1 MRCTCG
7 SCAGCDYDNLADAA
21 DCRQIV
27 LRLVQEVQCMSIL
40 FGLAQ
45 WDGDGWWVC
54 RGRARWD
61 WLIGINGTAS
71 LKKGQ
76 ALGALGP
83 WGTVCSYGAALAAHV
98 ARLVAL
104 PRLHSLHSLH
114 SRQMAGQ
121 GLQRGPSHVPDLV
134 VGGRSRGG
142 PDGTELNRLMGEC
155 CRMLQ
160 MGTSPFPNS
169 RPKMCCMMSN
179 SIISQQSV

>member
-1 MRCTCG
+1 MRKLCRLRLRQ
-7 SCAGCDYDNLADAA
+7 SCWCSRLQA
-21 DCRQIV
+21 DCAAFGPGGSMHVNPFWPCTMGWWWMVCLSSQGT
-27 LRLVQEVQCMSIL
+27 M
-40 FGLAQ
+40 GLAYWHQ
-45 WDGDGWWVC
+45 RNCLPQKRPGT
-54 RGRARWD
+54 RGLR
-61 WLIGINGTAS
+61 
-71 LKKGQ
+71 
-76 ALGALGP
+76 ALGP
-83 WGTVCSYGAALAAHV
+83 WGTVCSYGGALAAHV
-98 ARLVAL
+98 ARFVAL

>member
-1 MRCTCG
+1 MQQI
-7 SCAGCDYDNLADAA
+7 AGRLCCVWSRRFNACQSFLALHNGMVMDGVFVESGH
-21 DCRQIV
+21 DGI
-27 LRLVQEVQCMSIL
+27 
-40 FGLAQ
+40 GLLASTELPPSKK
-45 WDGDGWWVC
+45 
-54 RGRARWD
+54 ARH
-61 WLIGINGTAS
+61 S
-71 LKKGQ
+71 
-76 ALGALGP
+76 GP